1 MPFIET
7 TPTPAHVVVPFLIR
21 NGIHGESYGVELAAD
36 WQPFD
41 WWRVSGVY
49 AYLQLN
55 LTRVEDAVSSHI
67 LIISASEKAWLPAML
82 SGLGE
87 ASVLTVS
94 DMEHFTERGGM
105 ISLRLVGQKVRF
117 DINLD
122 ATERAGL
129 KLSSQLLRLA
139 RAIYGNGPLRE

>member
-55 LTRVEDAVSSHI
+55 LTRVDDAVSSHI
-67 LIISASEKAWLPAML
+67 LFISASEKAWLPAML

-139 RAIYGNGPLRE
+139 RVIYGNGPLRE